1 MALGG
6 VGVLGLAWLRL
17 GCIPARANGKWQI
30 QNVLRTAWTALHWLY
45 FFLPHANE
53 MMHEL
58 THKRLIAGVGGQA

>member
-1 MALGG
+1 
-6 VGVLGLAWLRL
+6 LAWLGFDL
-17 GCIPARANGKWQI
+17 GAFLQGQMANGKWQI
-30 QNVLRTAWTALHWLY
+30 QNVLRTAWTAPHWLY